1 MAKNMDDED
10 NRDNMGLSEDELAA
24 LEADD
29 DDLDALK
36 DIAGDDDDDDDTD
49 GGEDDADD
57 DLDEDDADADDDETA
72 AAAEAVARQPVK
84 SDRPAASDADP
95 AAQGDDDGDVDG
107 DGLGEFQ
114 SSYTAE
120 AVENFDARMQEFAD
134 SKKALRAQLAN
145 GDIDMDAYEDQRESI
160 TVQEQ
165 ALREQNL
172 KAVIASEQAEQAASN
187 RWKWEQE
194 RFFADKT
201 NAIYTDAL
209 TMGMLDMAVK
219 QLAQDPKNAARTAP
233 WFLAEAD
240 KMVRERTG
248 ATRTE
253 PAKVDAKKETEA
265 KRKPD
270 LSKVPK
276 TLADLPAAELN
287 DTGTDEFAHL
297 DKLTG
302 MKLEAAIA
310 KMSPAQQARYLGGSD
325 E

>member
-29 DDLDALK
+29 DDIDAMK
-36 DIAGDDDDDDDTD
+36 EIAGDDDDEDLDDA
-49 GGEDDADD
+49 GADD
-57 DLDEDDADADDDETA
+57 DDDDDDQDGDEDEAGDAAVEAEAKRSAKPGDA
-72 AAAEAVARQPVK
+72 AA
-84 SDRPAASDADP
+84 
-95 AAQGDDDGDVDG
+95 DDGDAGAEQDGAGADDDG

-114 SSYTAE
+114 SSYKAE
-120 AVENFDARMQEFAD
+120 AVENFDARMQEFSD

-145 GDIDMDAYEDQRESI
+145 GDIDMDAYEDQKDAI
-160 TVQEQ
+160 VAQEQ

-172 KAVIASEQAEQAASN
+172 KATIASEQAEQAAQD

-194 RFFADKT
+194 RFFADKS
-201 NAIYTDAL
+201 NAIYNDAL

-240 KMVRERTG
+240 KLVRERTG

-253 PAKVDAKKETEA
+253 ATKTDPKKETEA
-265 KRKPD
+265 KRKAD

-276 TLADLPAAELN
+276 TLSNLPAAELN

-297 DKLTG
+297 DNLSG
-302 MKLEAAIA
+302 LKLEVAIA
-310 KMSPAQQARYLGGSD
+310 KMTPAQQARYLGGVD